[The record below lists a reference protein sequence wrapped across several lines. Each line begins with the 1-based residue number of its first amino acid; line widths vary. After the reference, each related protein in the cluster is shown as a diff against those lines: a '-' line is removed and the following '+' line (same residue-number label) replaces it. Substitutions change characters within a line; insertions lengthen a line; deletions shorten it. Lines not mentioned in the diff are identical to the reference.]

1 MSKDPNV
8 YVNGRPIIY
17 KDSGAQVVTPDDVC
31 WTPNGSGSDTPVT
44 YTSVATSADAEGCA
58 ERSLVDGKPVC
69 TTASIFSRST
79 GAEAG
84 VNGGVKS
91 GTVSDRAEFLT
102 GSPDVFIGGQAV
114 ARHGDLMTNNAGN
127 TAPAE
132 VMQPG
137 GRPLD
142 VNVEALAAEA
152 VEREALPDRYVAG
165 LLGAAPMSRTTAA
178 LRDGVVCLEQ
188 APEEDSLSAWH
199 RALDHGFGAPVT
211 MGDFEGSDHRASLTP
226 AAAES
231 ARAFLQLPGDDG
243 SVYLPLGPLRSE
255 AKADAEARA
264 REAEDLDLALRVTVP
279 TMRDGRT
286 GECLP
291 PPEGRRLYIFMDGHL
306 WRELE
311 IDHRGC
317 WRDIDLARHAGR
329 DQRPAGNIGQP
340 WVVLPAR
347 IDGREPKLEMALS
360 AVPWSWQRI
369 QTMGGLADDDWR
381 RLALKESLHA
391 VEDAPGGRDRAWR
404 CQRCETGALAAGESA
419 QANGD
424 TLGLLPAADLPPVE
438 DPDLLGDREA
448 DAAGTGEDP
457 LEALRRSGVTALI
470 INDPLYQAETRQVA
484 VLRARQWRVGLDQ
497 ALGRGEYG
505 LAIMIDVA
513 RQNPELA
520 EHVDQAVLDQKIRE
534 WGEAED
540 RIRGEMEGS
549 ERAMVETL
557 ESDGFQRALSDFMDE
572 PSPERRAG
580 GVAWYAALI
589 VDLGESETARAHFAR
604 LAKGE
609 LPLLEMVPDPDE
621 RVADVLG
628 RMETQSFWDENLSEP
643 VRHAVGL
650 GKGSAR
656 RRLSG
661 PVARLAEAMSSY
673 WLDHDDHG
681 LEALVAFAHRFADTG
696 ARVTRV
702 HSHNLIRE
710 QARATGGARGVLL
723 HPAQAANAPS
733 FEIDRIRH
741 GFDPRPGR
749 SSRKAR
755 RLIRL
760 YYTFEVANALFAA
773 RYLAKEGIGRDW
785 ATAAH
790 LGAILAA
797 SMIPVR
803 AMLESREKALRGQ
816 ARRARRQGGYAR
828 AVERRTPNSATR
840 RHAAGL
846 AGQFEERASRL
857 RSNADRLDV
866 WAGRARLLGTAGAS
880 LGTVLDYRSLRRDL
894 REGNSAGAQASA
906 TMLTGNLL
914 LAAAVMLGAKSPPGM
929 VIMGA
934 SLSLGGGLGHI
945 MSRHSELERLLRHGR
960 FGRAPYAS
968 DRDGDPAKPES
979 DLEAFDDV
987 GARDLLWRCSPR
999 DFEAELNA
1007 LHQHLSGGQIVIRRR
1022 RELLDNGEQSAQY
1035 GYFDVSYVPGLFQP
1049 GRSRIQAHVD
1059 IYMRGSRRRFGW
1071 VPGVTPDHIEEMR
1084 KERSLTRDLVARP
1097 CYGGREE
1104 SGPLESLRMLVRA
1117 ERVDLEQAEVKAW
1130 AMIYPN
1136 GDESVS
1142 VAVEAVCE
1150 GAEIEGEVRRSD
1162 FDHWARDWRALLREG
1177 GD

>member
-58 ERSLVDGKPVC
+58 ERSLVNGKPVC

-84 VNGGVKS
+84 VNGGIKS

-142 VNVEALAAEA
+142 VNVEDLAAEA
-152 VEREALPDRYVAG
+152 LEREALPDRYVAG

-178 LRDGVVCLEQ
+178 LRDGVVYLEQ
-188 APEEDSLSAWH
+188 LPEEDSLSAWR
-199 RALDHGFGAPVT
+199 RALDHAFGAPLT
-211 MGDFEGSDHRASLTP
+211 MDDFEGSDHRAWLTP

-231 ARAFLQLPGDDG
+231 ARAILQLPGDDG
-243 SVYLPLGPLRSE
+243 SIYLPLGPLRSE

-264 REAEDLDLALRVTVP
+264 QDAEDLELALRVSVP
-279 TMRDGRT
+279 MMRDGRT

-291 PPEGRRLYIFMDGHL
+291 PPEGRRMYIFMDGHL

-317 WRDIDLARHAGR
+317 WRDIDLARHAGQ

-360 AVPWSWQRI
+360 AVPWSWRRI

-404 CQRCETGALAAGESA
+404 CQRCETGALAAGESV
-419 QANGD
+419 QGD
-424 TLGLLPAADLPPVE
+424 GGTLGLLPAADLPPVE

-448 DAAGTGEDP
+448 DTAGTGDDP
-457 LEALRRSGVTALI
+457 LEELRRSGVTALI
-470 INDPLYQAETRQVA
+470 INDPFYQAETRQVA

-505 LAIMIDVA
+505 LAIMTDIA

-520 EHVDQAVLDQKIRE
+520 EHIDQAVLDQKIRE
-534 WGEAED
+534 WDEAED
-540 RIRGEMEGS
+540 RIRGEMEDS
-549 ERAMVETL
+549 EKAMVATL

-572 PSPERRAG
+572 PSPERQAG
-580 GVAWYAALI
+580 GLAWYAALI
-589 VDLGESETARAHFAR
+589 ADLGESEAARTHFAR

-609 LPLLEMVPDPDE
+609 LPLLETVTDPDE

-628 RMETQSFWDENLSEP
+628 RMETQRFWDENLSEP

-681 LEALVAFAHRFADTG
+681 LEALVVFAHRFADTG

-702 HSHNLIRE
+702 HSHTLIRE

-760 YYTFEVANALFAA
+760 YYTFEVANALFAT

-785 ATAAH
+785 DTAAH

-803 AMLESREKALRGQ
+803 AMLESHAEGLSGQAGRVQRREKY
-816 ARRARRQGGYAR
+816 ARNVRARAL
-828 AVERRTPNSATR
+828 NSATR

-846 AGQFEERASRL
+846 VGQFQIRSERL
-857 RSNADRLDV
+857 HRSAESLEV
-866 WAGRARLLGTAGAS
+866 WAGRARLLGAAGAS

-894 REGNSAGAQASA
+894 GEGNRSGAQTSA
-906 TMLTGNLL
+906 TMLAGSLL
-914 LAAAVMLGAKSPPGM
+914 LALGFVNAPGM
-929 VIMGA
+929 LLAGTI
-934 SLSLGGGLGHI
+934 LSLGGGLGHI

-968 DRDGDPAKPES
+968 DRDGDPSKPES
-979 DLEAFDDV
+979 DLEAFDDA

-999 DFEAELNA
+999 DLEAELNA

-1022 RELLDNGEQSAQY
+1022 REVLDSGQQSAQY
-1035 GYFDVSYVPGLFQP
+1035 GYFDLTYVPGLFQP

-1059 IYMRGSRRRFGW
+1059 IYMRGGSRRFGW
-1071 VPGVTPDHIEEMR
+1071 VPGVTPDHIEELR

-1097 CYGGREE
+1097 YYGGREE
-1104 SGPLESLRMLVRA
+1104 SGPLESLRILVRA

-1150 GAEIEGEVRRSD
+1150 GAEFEGEVSKSD
-1162 FDHWARDWRALLREG
+1162 HDRWAREWQALLREG